1 MRFKKKYYLCS
12 VKLIYR
18 DMIRYAI
25 DQLKAWVHQPN
36 RKPLILQG
44 ARQVGKTW
52 LMKQFAAECFEHSV
66 YVNFENNQLL
76 EHLFEKD
83 FDMDR
88 ILLELQI
95 ATHTTIT
102 PNTLL
107 LFDEL
112 QEVKRGV
119 TALKYFQ
126 ELLPEQPI
134 IAAGSLLGIAMHRD
148 DSFPVG
154 KVDFLTLY
162 PMSFFEFAEAMGEQL
177 LVKQLRDQRWE
188 IINKYASRLE
198 TLLRQYFYVGG
209 MPEVVSA
216 FVQNKDFVQVRMIQQ
231 AILDSYDHDFS
242 KHAPVREVPRIR
254 MIWRSVSGQLSK
266 ENKKF
271 IYGFLKQGA
280 RAKDFE
286 LALSWLQ
293 DAGLIY
299 KVHRTKAGRLPLSA
313 YEDFSAFK
321 VFLLDVGLLG
331 ALSGVEP
338 QMMLEENE
346 LFKEFKGALTE
357 QYVMQQL
364 RTNRQNM
371 IYYWSQ
377 DNSQGE
383 IDFLV
388 QQGVR
393 IHPIEVKAEENL
405 QSKSLRWFVE
415 HNTGLRGVRF
425 SMSGYRDQDWL
436 TNYPL
441 YSVEA
446 IM

>member
-1 MRFKKKYYLCS
+1 
-12 VKLIYR
+12 
-18 DMIRYAI
+18 
-25 DQLKAWVHQPN
+25 
-36 RKPLILQG
+36 
-44 ARQVGKTW
+44 
-52 LMKQFAAECFEHSV
+52 
-66 YVNFENNQLL
+66 
-76 EHLFEKD
+76 
-83 FDMDR
+83 
-88 ILLELQI
+88 
-95 ATHTTIT
+95 
-102 PNTLL
+102 
-107 LFDEL
+107 
-112 QEVKRGV
+112 
-119 TALKYFQ
+119 
-126 ELLPEQPI
+126 
-134 IAAGSLLGIAMHRD
+134 
-148 DSFPVG
+148 
-154 KVDFLTLY
+154 
-162 PMSFFEFAEAMGEQL
+162 MSFFEFAEAMGEQL
-177 LVKQLRDQRWE
+177 LVKQLKDQRWE
-188 IINKYASRLE
+188 IMNTYSSRLE

-216 FVQNKDFVQVRMIQQ
+216 FVLNKDFVQVRTIQQ

-286 LALSWLQ
+286 LSLSWLQ

-299 KVHRTKAGRLPLSA
+299 KVHRAKAGRLPLSA
-313 YEDFSAFK
+313 YEDFAVFK

-331 ALSGVEP
+331 ALSGVEA
-338 QMMLEENE
+338 QMLLEENE

-364 RTNRQNM
+364 RSNRQNM

-393 IHPIEVKAEENL
+393 IYPIEVKAEENL
-405 QSKSLRWFVE
+405 QSKSLRWFVD
-415 HNTGLRGVRF
+415 HHTGMRGVRF
-425 SMSGYRDQDWL
+425 SMSGYREQDWM

>member
-1 MRFKKKYYLCS
+1 
-12 VKLIYR
+12 
-18 DMIRYAI
+18 MIRYAI
-25 DQLKAWVHQPN
+25 DQLKSWMNQPN

-52 LMKQFAAECFEHSV
+52 LMRQFAAECFEHSV
-66 YVNFENNQLL
+66 YINFENNQLL
-76 EHLFEKD
+76 AHLFEKD

-88 ILLELQI
+88 IFLELQI

-119 TALKYFQ
+119 TALKYFH

-134 IAAGSLLGIAMHRD
+134 IAAGSLLGIAMHHD

-154 KVDFLTLY
+154 KVEFMTLY

-177 LVKQLRDQRWE
+177 LIQQLRSKNWE
-188 IINKYASRLE
+188 LVSKYSSRLE
-198 TLLRQYFYVGG
+198 TLLKQYYYIGG
-209 MPEVVSA
+209 MPEVVGA
-216 FVQNKDFVQVRMIQQ
+216 FVQNKDFAQARTIQL
-231 AILDSYDHDFS
+231 AILDSYDRDFS

-286 LALSWLQ
+286 MALSWLQ

-299 KVHRTKAGRLPLSA
+299 KVHRANAGRLPLSA
-313 YEDFSAFK
+313 YEDFAAFK
-321 VFLLDVGLLG
+321 VYLLDVGLLG
-331 ALSGVEP
+331 ALSGVA
-338 QMMLEENE
+338 QQILLEENE

-357 QYVMQQL
+357 QYVLQQL
-364 RTNRQNM
+364 RVNRQNV
-371 IYYWSQ
+371 IYYWFQ

-388 QQGVR
+388 QQESQ
-393 IHPIEVKAEENL
+393 IYPIEVKAEENL
-405 QSKSLRWFVE
+405 QSKSLKWFVG
-415 HNTGLRGVRF
+415 HNSGLYGVRF
-425 SMSGYRDQDWL
+425 SMSGYREQDWV

-441 YSVEA
+441 YSVES

>member
-1 MRFKKKYYLCS
+1 MK
-12 VKLIYR
+12 
-18 DMIRYAI
+18 RYAI
-25 DQLKAWVHQPN
+25 DQLKLWKANPN

-52 LMKQFAAECFEHSV
+52 LMKQFAAEYFEHAV
-66 YVNFENNQLL
+66 YINFENNQLL

-83 FDMDR
+83 FDIDR

-95 ATHTTIT
+95 AMRTTIT
-102 PNTLL
+102 SDTLL
-107 LFDEL
+107 LFDEI

-126 ELLPEQPI
+126 ELRPHQPI
-134 IAAGSLLGIAMHRD
+134 IAAGSLLGIAMHRN

-154 KVDFLTLY
+154 KVDFMTLY

-177 LVKQLRDQRWE
+177 LVEQLKKQNWALTLP
-188 IINKYASRLE
+188 YVSRLE
-198 TLLRQYFYVGG
+198 TLLRQYYYIGG
-209 MPEVVSA
+209 MPEVVNV
-216 FVQNKDFVQVRMIQQ
+216 FVQNKDFAQVRTIQQ
-231 AILDSYDHDFS
+231 TILDSYDRDFS
-242 KHAPVREVPRIR
+242 KHAPDREVPRIR
-254 MIWRSVSGQLSK
+254 MIWRSVSGQLAK

-299 KVHRTKAGRLPLSA
+299 KVHRTKEGRLPLSA
-313 YEDFSAFK
+313 YEDFAAFK
-321 VFLLDVGLLG
+321 VYLLDIGLLG
-331 ALSGVEP
+331 AMSGLSE
-338 QMMLEENE
+338 QMLLQKNDMLR
-346 LFKEFKGALTE
+346 EFKGALTE
-357 QYVMQQL
+357 QYVLQQL
-364 RTNRQNM
+364 RSNRQSI

-388 QQGVR
+388 QQGDT
-393 IHPIEVKAEENL
+393 ILPIEVKAEENL
-405 QSKSLRWFVE
+405 QAKSLKWFVD
-415 HNTGLRGVRF
+415 HYQGLHGIRF
-425 SMSGYRDQDWL
+425 SMSGYRTQDWV

-446 IM
+446 IV